1 MNISRFAELT
11 GLSAD
16 TLRYYEKIGLMTG
29 VRRSVSGH
37 RDYSSRDLEWVGFI
51 VRLKE
56 TGMPLS
62 EIKTYAILRD
72 RGDST
77 MNQRRQLLEQHLVVL
92 ERQVT
97 KALEHRDALRKKIE
111 HYHRQESG

>member
-1 MNISRFAELT
+1 MNIARFADLT

-29 VRRSVSGH
+29 VRRNMSGH
-37 RDYSSRDLEWVGFI
+37 RDYSDRDVEWVGFI

-62 EIKTYAILRD
+62 EIKSYAILRD

-77 MNQRRQLLEQHLVVL
+77 MIQRRQLLEEHLVVL
-92 ERQVT
+92 ERQVA
-97 KALEHRDALRKKIE
+97 KALEHRDALRRKIE
-111 HYHRQESG
+111 HYHQLESG